1 MAPQNTYPTIQHVY
15 SNHNNAAEYQVS
27 SIPYSKTLT
36 IGDGVLQHIRLPFV
50 SRFLVIYAASADV
63 KLMFSSTGDVD
74 NKTNYFV
81 VKSGTS
87 TERLELKCREFWIK
101 NSSGASTSVSILAG
115 LTNIPHSQF
124 PNLEGENI
132 DGIG

>member
-27 SIPYSKTLT
+27 SIPYSKTLI
-36 IGDGVLQHIRLPFV
+36 IGVGDLQHISLPFV
-50 SRFLVIYAASADV
+50 SRFLVLNTTADV
-63 KLMFSSTGDVD
+63 KLLFSSTGEA
-74 NKTNYFV
+74 TANYFV
-81 VKSGTS
+81 IKNGTS
-87 TERLELKCREFWIK
+87 APRLEIKCREFWIR
-101 NSSGASTSVSILAG
+101 NDSGGNATVSMLVG
-115 LTNIPHSQF
+115 LTNVPYSQF